1 MLNMWKVRE
10 LTEKVTNMVMNYTE
24 VEAKVREA
32 TNDEAWGPTGP
43 QMQELAQSTFYYE
56 QFPEVMGMLW
66 KRMLQDNRT
75 AWRRTY
81 KSLLLLNYLVRNG
94 SERVVTSAREH
105 IYDLRTLENFKY
117 IDEQGKDQGLN
128 IRVKAKDLIDFIQ
141 DDNRL
146 REERK
151 KAKKNKDKYV
161 GVSSDSMGFRGSSQR
176 RVPVYGAVQLESIV
190 VDKAVT
196 AAGSVDRAL
205 MSIPVNSCRETK
217 TGSLV
222 IRLTTAKAKEET
234 SEAMSS
240 CLSTQLDFMMSKP
253 RKIMSKMTIVG
264 IPTTLP
270 NDKIVLDIAEKN
282 NEIQELL
289 NIDYHYCS
297 EATKRITVRDN
308 SWYDSSISSLLKDL
322 RSSEREWRRDEQH
335 SALQST
341 SSGDEVEDAV
351 DPVNEYRDEETSPKP
366 TRTSI
371 TTTSSKPTNV
381 TPAKKSSKPSK
392 MVDLGA
398 AATFGKDTSQSQS
411 SAPTTQ
417 TQKSDLLEDLFG
429 NVTSNGT
436 SSPSKTSPS
445 RAEDDFDPRAGE
457 VDTESNKAEFG
468 DFDSAFGHDA
478 SKSSEKD
485 DFADFSSFSQEPSGT
500 TGGSSTS
507 LLMGITPT
515 PAAPAS
521 SITSPVVSGTAGGST
536 SSNMDL
542 LHGLLGPSTSS
553 TPATPSAAVI
563 PPTGATNP
571 DMGGFVGG
579 LGGLALSPTS
589 PAPMAPVGTMPISR
603 RPGNKF
609 DTEKQDD
616 GNMKDEDEAKNKEA
630 NEDKPQKVEDILIS
644 QKKNIK
650 IMKEELT
657 KCEPSPAVI
666 VSSLETVVHWLPGQ
680 LTPQQYAG
688 MDQPTQ
694 EAQVFFRHLCSPTL
708 TLLIENFVDNGILK
722 KNENCRDLFYNLL
735 EACYLEEDVNALLMI
750 VSGAKLEKAR
760 VAVNLLERIIL
771 SDCFLHCLLRH
782 CSLFL
787 RHERERAMWDE
798 TVRHLITLPERI
810 ANKLQNKAP
819 ETLLPR
825 IYCKVVAY
833 NILQAVY
840 CVADGLSHDV
850 SGSVE
855 AIGKLL
861 GQLCYVSDTEAVL
874 TPLVHWLK
882 IWSRENPIVQRV
894 SHRLFQHIPDMVR
907 ERLIVTLLK
916 MEVDHKTLYILLGDS
931 GIVSPKTKYLLT
943 QKFLIT
949 KHLPKVTSVP
959 AIVGYLAASQSSH
972 QVLRTAL
979 LQLLDTWCD
988 KSIMTHTSFEYHV
1001 HITRGIM
1008 SCLAHFTTA
1017 DVDHC
1022 KHESLQKMLH
1032 GVANHLDCPDH
1043 QMKLI
1048 GMVVA
1053 EELTKVLHA
1062 DGPSLKFEYKDNE
1075 LTLNLKHLMCLGKDD
1090 TKNTNSETALEND
1103 DGTLEKGENI
1113 LWMKEFR
1120 KELED
1125 IGMIKKGESINSFK
1139 KTCIVSENVKA
1150 ENEKSSAGNET
1161 FEIPGEQK
1169 LSVDDSEELDS
1180 DDDDYQPYDMS
1191 GDTPLLKVKEP
1202 SYSQE
1207 VLEYLIEDEAE
1218 KVAAALKVSEKIV
1231 CQESKIMDSEL
1242 ALELTKVVLFLEDKY
1257 NTENFEENRSNTLT
1271 ALTVSYPSECALYLA
1286 GEFYERNY
1294 NIKQRIDILQTLS
1307 TAALR
1312 LSGTDAIKMLDGSAT
1327 VNKDKRVVTRNEMKN
1342 VAGCFF
1348 FPLVQGITEPR
1359 PYLDLL
1365 DSDRFLLCDLLKTLG
1380 LIVKVTGQC
1389 EITLKMA
1396 ACLLELTWSLRVHGD
1411 SSVRGA
1417 CLEALGSG
1425 LECVPDSVLLSLIP
1439 GELVELKEWLSVTLR
1454 EEKDKRCQLLAAKLA
1469 LKLDR
1474 CFAQQIGFP
1483 SWC

>member
-1 MLNMWKVRE
+1 
-10 LTEKVTNMVMNYTE
+10 
-24 VEAKVREA
+24 
-32 TNDEAWGPTGP
+32 
-43 QMQELAQSTFYYE
+43 MQELAQSTFYYE

-161 GVSSDSMGFRGSSQR
+161 GVSSDSMGFRGSSQ
-176 RVPVYGAVQLESIV
+176 
-190 VDKAVT
+190 
-196 AAGSVDRAL
+196 
-205 MSIPVNSCRETK
+205 N
-217 TGSLV
+217 
-222 IRLTTAKAKEET
+222 
-234 SEAMSS
+234 
-240 CLSTQLDFMMSKP
+240 
-253 RKIMSKMTIVG
+253 
-264 IPTTLP
+264 
-270 NDKIVLDIAEKN
+270 
-282 NEIQELL
+282 
-289 NIDYHYCS
+289 HYCS

-322 RSSEREWRRDEQH
+322 RSSEREWR
-335 SALQST
+335 
-341 SSGDEVEDAV
+341 SGDEVEDAV

-398 AATFGKDTSQSQS
+398 AATFGKDTSQSQELVTDENSVSELVTLFIWPAVVVVIMAKTHWYESGALLHTMSKILPKYRPLMS